1 MKICLINPS
10 RLMKLVSTSMRPSP
24 PLGLAYI
31 AGALTAEGHQVQ
43 VIDSLAEAPDQFIAY
58 KGRKDIVLNGLT
70 PSQIAQRIDPDTQV
84 IGFSLM
90 FSINWLHQ
98 RELIDEVGRRFPQAT
113 IIAGGEHITAVPE
126 FCIEQTQH
134 LSICVLGEGEETVK
148 QVVRAIEQNA
158 DLHQIPGI
166 VFRGPNRQPVRT
178 PSKKRIREVEA
189 IDRPNW
195 DVFPLHKYGEH
206 GISYGVNLLGS
217 FALPVMA
224 TRGCPYECTF
234 CSSPQMWGT
243 KYSMRSPQDVADE
256 IEGYIRKYGIRN
268 FDFFDLTAVINK
280 RWIIE
285 FAKELIHRELN
296 IVWQIPAGTRSEAI
310 DKEVA
315 HYLYQSGCRNIT
327 YAPESGSP
335 EVLKKIK
342 KKVSLDRMLTSIAYS
357 SEEKMNI
364 KINFMIGFPGETH
377 KNILES
383 LWFLVRA
390 SWHGV
395 NDMSPAIFTPYPG
408 SELFRNLVEEGKI
421 NLYDD
426 EYFMKIVLAD
436 SFWGIH
442 FYNDKVSSHMLRV
455 YVLLYLLVFYSTNYI
470 FRPVRFFR
478 TMRNLITKRFE
489 SRAEWALAE
498 LFKRTKVKVLQPENM
513 SV

>member
-1 MKICLINPS
+1 
-10 RLMKLVSTSMRPSP
+10 MKLVSTSMRPSP
-24 PLGLAYI
+24 PLGIAYI
-31 AGALTAEGHQVQ
+31 AGALTAEGHEVQ
-43 VIDSLAEAPDQFIAY
+43 VIDSLAEAPDQFVAY
-58 KGRKDIVLNGLT
+58 KGSNAIVLNGLT
-70 PSQIAQRIDPDTQV
+70 PKQIVERIYPDTQI

-98 RELIDEVGRRFPQAT
+98 RELIDTVGAHFPNAV

-126 FCIEQTQH
+126 FCIEQTKY
-134 LSICVLGEGEETVK
+134 LKLCVLGEGEETVK
-148 QVVRAIEQNA
+148 KAVQSLEHNR
-158 DLHQIPGI
+158 DLNEVEGI
-166 VFRGPNRQPVRT
+166 VFRDPNNKAVRT
-178 PSKKRIREVEA
+178 VPKKRIREVES

-195 DVFPLHKYGEH
+195 DVFPLDKYGEH

-243 KYSMRSPQDVADE
+243 KYSMRSPQDVANE
-256 IEGYIRKYGIRN
+256 IEGYISKYGIRN

-280 RWIIE
+280 RWVIE
-285 FAKELIHRELN
+285 FAKELINREMD
-296 IVWQIPAGTRSEAI
+296 IVWQIPAGTRSESI
-310 DKEVA
+310 DREVA
-315 HYLYQSGCRNIT
+315 HYLYKSGCRNIT

-335 EVLKKIK
+335 EVLQKIK
-342 KKVSLDRMLTSIAYS
+342 KKVSLDRMLTSIGYS

-364 KINFMIGFPGETH
+364 KINFMIGFPGESH
-377 KNILES
+377 KNIIES

-408 SELFRNLVEEGKI
+408 SELFRSLVEQGKI
-421 NLYDD
+421 NLNDD
-426 EYFMKIVLAD
+426 YYFMKIVLAD

-442 FYNDKVSSHMLRV
+442 FYNDKVSSNMLRIYIV
-455 YVLLYLLVFYSTNYI
+455 LYLLVFYSTNYL
-470 FRPVRFFR
+470 FRPIRLYK
-478 TMRNLITKRFE
+478 TIRNILSRNFE

-498 LFKRTKVKVLQPENM
+498 VMKRSKVKVLQPEQ
-513 SV
+513 VGI